1 MQENLLILIACNLYP
16 VTDKTVLII
25 SVKLCNR
32 SQIVFETYY
41 TESIAKFR

>member
-1 MQENLLILIACNLYP
+1 MQENLLILIACNLYL

-25 SVKLCNR
+25 SIKSFKR
-32 SQIVFETYY
+32 SQIVVETYY